1 MDGGNYCKSCG
12 VKFESAGR
20 FCRGCG
26 APRPGTADARP
37 DDAVTES
44 RERPQ
49 PDSAEP
55 TPRAR
60 RAQPE
65 QPPHDHSEQP
75 SYSSTANPPPVHG
88 YSAPPS
94 YASPGLPSG
103 YPAPANF
110 IPVPIEHRQAGGI
123 GTGWL
128 IGGIAAAILVIAGIG
143 VGIYFAASGHS
154 GGQTRLL
161 ATPVITTA
169 ASAAASSPE
178 PVSHSQHA
186 RASSSATPPSHP
198 TVITHTVTAPAV
210 AHSAIAESSER
221 RAVADTIERHFSL
234 ISQHD
239 FSAAYALL
247 APSLQSGE
255 SSWVAA
261 HKEDGIYKV
270 EVSVNATLN
279 SPDSATAA
287 IAKMTTLDGHGCKN
301 WSGSWGLT
309 KIGHQWRISEAN
321 VTPTPC

>member
-1 MDGGNYCKSCG
+1 MDGANYCKSCG
-12 VKFESAGR
+12 VEFESAAR

-26 APRPGTADARP
+26 TQRPGTADAGP
-37 DDAVTES
+37 DDTPTE
-44 RERPQ
+44 RHDR
-49 PDSAEP
+49 
-55 TPRAR
+55 PRADPAEQTPQAR
-60 RAQPE
+60 PAQPS
-65 QPPHDHSEQP
+65 QPPQHSEQP
-75 SYSSTANPPPVHG
+75 GYSPTAGPAPIHG

-103 YPAPANF
+103 YTAQPNFVPAP
-110 IPVPIEHRQAGGI
+110 IEQRREGGVSI
-123 GTGWL
+123 GWL
-128 IGGIAAAILVIAGIG
+128 IGGIAAGVLAIAGIG
-143 VGIYFAASGHS
+143 VGVYFAASGHS
-154 GGQTRLL
+154 GDQTRLL

-169 ASAAASSPE
+169 ASSAASSPE
-178 PVSHSQHA
+178 PISHSQHA
-186 RASSSATPPSHP
+186 RANSPTPPSHT
-198 TVITHTVTAPAV
+198 TVITHAFTAPAV

-221 RAVADTIERHFSL
+221 RAVAGTIERHFSL

-279 SPDSATAA
+279 SPDSATATV
-287 IAKMTTLDGHGCKN
+287 AKMTTLDGHGCKN

-309 KIGHQWRISEAN
+309 KIEHQWRINEAN

>member
-1 MDGGNYCKSCG
+1 MDGANYCKSCG
-12 VKFESAGR
+12 VKFESTAR

-26 APRPGTADARP
+26 TQRPRTADARP
-37 DDAVTES
+37 DDAPTES
-44 RERPQ
+44 HDQLRADPV
-49 PDSAEP
+49 EP
-55 TPRAR
+55 TPQVGP
-60 RAQPE
+60 AQPS
-65 QPPHDHSEQP
+65 QPSHYSEQQG
-75 SYSSTANPPPVHG
+75 YSPTASPPPVHG

-94 YASPGLPSG
+94 YANPGLPSG
-103 YPAPANF
+103 YTAQANFVPAP
-110 IPVPIEHRQAGGI
+110 IEQPREGGAS
-123 GTGWL
+123 TGWL
-128 IGGIAAAILVIAGIG
+128 IGGIAAGVLAIAGIG
-143 VGIYFAASGHS
+143 LGIYFAASGHS
-154 GGQTRLL
+154 GDDMRLL

-169 ASAAASSPE
+169 ASSATSSPE
-178 PVSHSQHA
+178 PVSHSRHA
-186 RASSSATPPSHP
+186 GTSSSATPPSHP

-210 AHSAIAESSER
+210 AHSAIADSSER
-221 RAVADTIERHFSL
+221 SAVAGTIERHFSL
-234 ISQHD
+234 ISRHD

-309 KIGHQWRISEAN
+309 KIDHQWRISEAN